1 MAKPGPSALPSNVHR
16 LRGNASKKPLHEL
29 LDDFQPQVEIPDC
42 PPHLWTEAKKEWKRI
57 TPLLQRYGLVSK
69 IDRAALAL
77 YCQTWARWVWAE
89 KMLSRAQRDAD
100 RRMREA
106 DARGEVYTG
115 GDGLTMP
122 TPGGHITYSPH
133 WVIANKAMEQVHKFL
148 HSFGMKPD
156 ARSAV
161 TLSTNRQPELPFGA
175 DVDDEEPADDGFEDL

>member
-1 MAKPGPSALPSNVHR
+1 MARPGPTPLPSNVHS
-16 LRGNASKKPLHEL
+16 LRGNPSKKPLHEL
-29 LDDFQPQVEIPDC
+29 LDDFQPQVEIPSC
-42 PPHLWTEAKKEWKRI
+42 PPHLWAEAKKEWKRI

-89 KMLSRAQRDAD
+89 QMLTRAQRDAA
-100 RRMREA
+100 RRMKDA
-106 DARGEVYTG
+106 DDRGEVYTG
-115 GDGLTMP
+115 GDGLTVP
-122 TPGGHITYSPH
+122 TPGGHVTYSPH

-161 TLSTNRQPELPFGA
+161 TLSTNRQPELTHFS
-175 DVDDEEPADDGFEDL
+175 DEDDESGEVDGLEDL